1 MSNRIEDPSGVVWNQ
16 SLQKVPAAF
25 DRPGRWL
32 QATVRKTAA
41 NGHFTVALT
50 RAGVDPESLSIELD
64 GRRNQVSVDGLG
76 AMTSLR
82 QLHLAD
88 DLAARDHPGALLPQL
103 QDLSMR
109 YSHSVTEELLRSPVE
124 FLTLYAPPPD
134 ITSVLGPGLRTARYI
149 HGTGTTFDATI
160 LGQRLTDLE
169 FQGGK
174 SVDVTGSRVCPRLS

>member
-124 FLTLYAPPPD
+124 FLTLYGLFVVE
-134 ITSVLGPGLRTARYI
+134 SVGRGRAALAG
-149 HGTGTTFDATI
+149 
-160 LGQRLTDLE
+160 
-169 FQGGK
+169 
-174 SVDVTGSRVCPRLS
+174 